1 MQAVYRHAVS
11 DAVRR
16 SAVATPSRHLP
27 CLTKKYLG
35 RGKALFYVFAAVSFS
50 VMLCQLLTLLFPF
63 EFRRNYCV

>member
-11 DAVRR
+11 AAVRR

-35 RGKALFYVFAAVSFS
+35 RVKALFYVFCCRVFFRHVVPAVTSIVSF
-50 VMLCQLLTLLFPF
+50 
-63 EFRRNYCV
+63 